1 VSGEHFNKKR
11 LKMTIDTKRFTR
23 PLILAAAFAA
33 IFTILPSRV
42 DHGALFGVSAAMAHG
57 RSGGD
62 HGGFGGADR
71 HGADMDHHGLGQG
84 APKNGGTNSD
94 PASSPDPRDISQGA
108 PKNGGL
114 NSDPAASPVS
124 PDDGQAAPRNR

>member
-1 VSGEHFNKKR
+1 
-11 LKMTIDTKRFTR
+11 MTIDSKRFTR

-62 HGGFGGADR
+62 HGGFGGDR
-71 HGADMDHHGLGQG
+71 HSADMDHHSLGQG
-84 APKNGGTNSD
+84 APRNGGVDSD
-94 PASSPDPRDISQGA
+94 PAASADPSNISQGS
-108 PKNGGL
+108 PRNGGL

-124 PDDGQAAPRNR
+124 ADDGQAAPRNR

>member
-1 VSGEHFNKKR
+1 
-11 LKMTIDTKRFTR
+11 MTIDSKRFTR

-62 HGGFGGADR
+62 HGGFGGAGR
-71 HGADMDHHGLGQG
+71 HGTDIGDHGLGQG
-84 APKNGGTNSD
+84 APKNGGPNSD
-94 PASSPDPRDISQGA
+94 PAASADPRGISQGA

-114 NSDPAASPVS
+114 NSDPAASSGSRGV
-124 PDDGQAAPRNR
+124 GQAAPRNE